1 MFTYEYQIQ
10 QGSELLSLYPDIS
23 KLFYAKTNTTGNIFF
38 VVVEIMLKTD
48 SLFWRCLT
56 SK

>member
-38 VVVEIMLKTD
+38 CCGGNYAQNWFLILKMPD
-48 SLFWRCLT
+48 Q
-56 SK
+56 